1 MFKKLVLCALSAALI
16 ATLLTA
22 CAAAQPTAT
31 PVPTKP
37 QLIHIKLPMGYIPN
51 VQFAP
56 FYVAVEKGYFKDAGI
71 EVDFDYAFETDG
83 VALVGADTL
92 QFGIASGDQVLQA
105 RSKNL
110 PIVYVAA
117 WYQKY
122 PVSIISIVDQNIHAP
137 QDLKGKKIGLP
148 GLFGASYVGLRAV
161 LHGAGLQESDVTLD
175 SIGFNQVEAFTS
187 GKDPIIV
194 GYAANEP
201 VVLTAKG
208 YPLNELRISDYAQ
221 LASNGIITN
230 ENTVKNHPDLIRKF
244 VGAVVHGIQDTI
256 DDPGEA
262 FEISKKYVTNL
273 DQVDPTTQMQVLTT
287 SVGLWQAPV
296 IGFSDPASW
305 ENMQKVLL
313 DMKLYPTA
321 LDLSKAYSNDF
332 LPQK

>member
-1 MFKKLVLCALSAALI
+1 MLKKLVLLTLI

-22 CAAAQPTAT
+22 CGAAQPTAT
-31 PVPTKP
+31 PAPTANP
-37 QLIHIKLPMGYIPN
+37 VVHIKVPMGYIPN
-51 VQFAP
+51 IQFAP
-56 FYVAVEKGYFKDAGI
+56 FYVAVERGYFKDAGI
-71 EVDFDYAFETDG
+71 EVEFDYALETDG

-105 RSKNL
+105 RAKGL

-122 PVSIISIVDQNIHAP
+122 PVSIISVGDLNIKTP

-148 GLFGASYVGLRAV
+148 GLFGASYVGLQAV
-161 LHGAGLQESDVTLD
+161 LHSAGLKESDVTLD

-187 GKDPIIV
+187 GKNPIIV

-201 VVLTAKG
+201 VVLNAKG
-208 YPLNELRISDYAQ
+208 YPLNELRIADYAQ

-230 ENTVKNHPDLIRKF
+230 EKTIRDNPVLIRKF
-244 VGAVVHGIQDTI
+244 VGAVVNGIQDTI
-256 DDPGEA
+256 ADPNAA
-262 FEISKKYVTNL
+262 FDISKKYVPNL

-287 SVGLWQAPV
+287 SIGLWQAPV
-296 IGFSDPASW
+296 IGVSDPAAW

-313 DMKLYPTA
+313 EMKLYSPA
-321 LDLSKAYSNDF
+321 LDLSKAFTNDF
-332 LPQK
+332 LPK